1 MIKKRKNILSKIVLF
16 ALALFLVMIIS
27 VLRSQIKTLEDER
40 SDLAKSVKEYSD
52 RVDELKYEG
61 ELSEK
66 EYIEKYAREVLGFH
80 KSGEIVFKNS
90 NGN

>member
-1 MIKKRKNILSKIVLF
+1 MVKKKKNILPKVVF
-16 ALALFLVMIIS
+16 AVVILFLGITIAI
-27 VLRSQIKTLEDER
+27 LNSQIKELEKARDELY
-40 SDLAKSVKEYSD
+40 SSVKEYSD

-61 ELSEK
+61 ELSER

-80 KSGEIVFKNS
+80 KTGEIVFKNS